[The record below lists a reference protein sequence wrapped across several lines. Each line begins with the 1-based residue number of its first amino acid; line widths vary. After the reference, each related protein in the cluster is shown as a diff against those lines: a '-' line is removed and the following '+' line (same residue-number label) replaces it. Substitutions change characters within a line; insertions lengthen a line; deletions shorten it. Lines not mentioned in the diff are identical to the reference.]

1 MFLTAT
7 LAQVNK
13 ETYQHRFTV
22 CWFLSI
28 LIGYSELV
36 NQSELLNMSI
46 ACNNAETCFRGV
58 VPGPLLFEA
67 QAFIF

>member
-1 MFLTAT
+1 MQDNNNTF
-7 LAQVNK
+7 
-13 ETYQHRFTV
+13 
-22 CWFLSI
+22 I
-28 LIGYSELV
+28 LRWLFELV

-67 QAFIF
+67 QAFIFLAK